1 MDHEVAEPDPH
12 IVDLNSELGKCDD
25 AVSSALAPRQ
35 QRSVIFVPSRC
46 ASFADEDTIRFVFE
60 GLGQL
65 MEHLL
70 IANTRFIRSATVNG
84 IKKLLRN
91 TLALQQSIKTLTS
104 DDSSAT
110 EFERAKRYYALFFLS
125 PTVRPFH
132 LLTGTVLIKTPQ
144 EMLEGIRQKQQ
155 YSFDEYK
162 SMLALQCGVD
172 QTLGDAGAQ
181 NATDRNYS
189 SYVIDLHGLEMDS

>member
-25 AVSSALAPRQ
+25 AVSLALAPKQ
-35 QRSVIFVPSRC
+35 QRSVTFKLSRS
-46 ASFADEDTIRFVFE
+46 ASVANDRSTRFVFE

-70 IANTRFIRSATVNG
+70 IANTRFIRGASANG

-91 TLALQQSIKTLTS
+91 TLALQQSIKILTS

-125 PTVRPFH
+125 PTVRPFRP
-132 LLTGTVLIKTPQ
+132 LTGPVLMKTPQ
-144 EMLEGIRQKQQ
+144 EMLEGVRQKQQ

-172 QTLGDAGAQ
+172 QTLGDSGAQ